1 MFENHNKA
9 KTVHTGGA
17 AYVGYRAEL
26 LAKLALSRFPELSIH
41 ESGPNYGYDFVIVTQ
56 QGGCFFVIVKAISSL
71 KLKIRN
77 IETIFELRWRI
88 ERQSLQWAKSCP
100 NPVFLFLIDA
110 DTDHGRYLRLNDIAQ
125 PKASGVQQTIRFPIE
140 NTINK
145 PGLERLV
152 TSL

>member
-1 MFENHNKA
+1 MIENNNKA

-26 LAKLALSRFPELSIH
+26 LAQLALSRFPELSIH
-41 ESGPNYGYDFVIVTQ
+41 ESVPDCGYDFVVVTQ
-56 QGGCFFVIVKAISSL
+56 QGGCFFVIVKAMSSI

-77 IETIFELRWRI
+77 IETISELRWRI
-88 ERQSLQWAKSCP
+88 KRRTLQWAKSCP

-110 DTDHGRYLRLNDIAQ
+110 DTDHGRYLRLDDIAQ

-140 NTINK
+140 NTIDK
-145 PGLERLV
+145 LGLERLV